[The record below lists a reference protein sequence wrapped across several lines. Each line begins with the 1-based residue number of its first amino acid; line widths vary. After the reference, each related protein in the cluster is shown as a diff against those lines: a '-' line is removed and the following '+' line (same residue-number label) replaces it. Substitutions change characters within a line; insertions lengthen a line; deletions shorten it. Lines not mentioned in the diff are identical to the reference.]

1 MFIQRIEA
9 FFRSLE
15 AMGLNLPLFV
25 LVPLIMILAIVGTVI
40 LVKAIQW
47 LIKLVL
53 GEKGKRFIDSFTD
66 FTMHVDE
73 QTKDLA
79 NNGKHTK

>member
-1 MFIQRIEA
+1 
-9 FFRSLE
+9 
-15 AMGLNLPLFV
+15 
-25 LVPLIMILAIVGTVI
+25 
-40 LVKAIQW
+40 
-47 LIKLVL
+47 L